1 MRSSLF
7 TALVIVAMASSP
19 VAWAQD
25 DDEPLDPA
33 VAAAIAKA
41 NAECFTCHSAA
52 GLRQPPRAG
61 LDLIKLIDSTVE
73 PAVYHAS
80 NHGDE
85 SCVDCHGGEDDEG
98 KPRTYYAAYPHDAAG
113 KDSTADCAD
122 CHAAKVKRLKPQ
134 FNDSVH
140 AKAPE
145 LKAKFSCATCHDP
158 HTHAVAEKLVD
169 PHLVVA
175 QDNRVCRD
183 CHDAEVRFAEF
194 APPEAD
200 AAEGRKVRPKID
212 QIHDWLPNT
221 ELHWSAVRCID
232 CHTPQVAENKLLSH
246 EILDEDKA
254 EKNCASCHSRDSS
267 LNLRLYRHLAAGE
280 QDRLGF
286 TNAVVLRTSYV
297 IGATRHPLLEL
308 LVGLALAGA
317 LGGVL
322 LHGLARFIAARRR
335 KQAEPSETEP

>member
-1 MRSSLF
+1 MRSPLV
-7 TALVIVAMASSP
+7 TALTVLALSLAP
-19 VAWAQD
+19 TAWAAD
-25 DDEPLDPA
+25 EDEPLDPA

-41 NAECFTCHSAA
+41 NAECFACHSAA
-52 GLRQPPRAG
+52 GLRQPPKAG
-61 LDLIKLIDSTVE
+61 LDLSQLVDSSVE
-73 PAVYHAS
+73 PAPYHAS
-80 NHGDE
+80 NHGEE
-85 SCVDCHGGEDDEG
+85 SCTDCHGGEDDDG
-98 KPRTYYAAYPHDAAG
+98 KLRPYYTVYPHDAAG
-113 KDSTADCAD
+113 KDSTADCGD

-140 AKAPE
+140 AESAE

-158 HTHAVAEKLVD
+158 HTHAVAEKLQD
-169 PHLVVA
+169 PHLIVA
-175 QDNRVCRD
+175 MDNKVCRD
-183 CHDAEVRFAEF
+183 CHDSETRFAEF
-194 APPEAD
+194 APPDDEAKD
-200 AAEGRKVRPKID
+200 GKKARPRID
-212 QIHDWLPNT
+212 EIHDWLPNT

-246 EILDEDKA
+246 EIMDEDKA
-254 EKNCASCHSRDSS
+254 EKNCVTCHSRDSS
-267 LNLRLYRHLAAGE
+267 LNLRLYRHLAAEE

-322 LHGLARFIAARRR
+322 LHGLARYIAARRR
-335 KQAEPSETEP
+335 RKAAEMETTP